1 MIIEESDFKIEGEDT
16 FDLYLIKIVNAKD
29 PDKKREE
36 FRNIGHDMAI
46 ENCIKR
52 IVIDRVNKKQDVYSL
67 KEFLNSYK
75 KEVKKIASL
84 LDVHKG

>member
-1 MIIEESDFKIEGEDT
+1 
-16 FDLYLIKIVNAKD
+16 
-29 PDKKREE
+29 
-36 FRNIGHDMAI
+36 MAI

-84 LDVHKG
+84 LDVHKE